1 LFTDDIGAGTLISV
15 GNIIKPKKLLNC
27 YGIAHYTQIYMG
39 IINFLWWPWLGRR
52 RVGAAGFN
60 MVL

>member
-1 LFTDDIGAGTLISV
+1 M
-15 GNIIKPKKLLNC
+15 KLLWNC
-27 YGIAHYTQIYMG
+27 SLYSNVYMG